1 VGATGILP
9 ATGRPPPAA
18 RQDDMDAL
26 PILGLDLDGVL
37 VRPPLGWNMAIS
49 RRLALPPLPAE
60 VPPLRLDTRWQRSY
74 WLARAGF
81 EVARYLGRRPLPGV
95 AEALAA
101 LATVRR
107 LEVVSSR
114 RWLVRPLVRRWL
126 ERHGLA
132 PYIAAI
138 HLNDRPL
145 RGPQFKLWLLR
156 DRGIAEHVDD
166 DGATAFYLA
175 SRGIATVYLCD
186 WPRNRGLPY
195 PAGVRRVRGLPDVAA
210 LLAARRG

>member
-1 VGATGILP
+1 
-9 ATGRPPPAA
+9 
-18 RQDDMDAL
+18 MDAL

-81 EVARYLGRRPLPGV
+81 EVARYLGR
-95 AEALAA
+95 
-101 LATVRR
+101 
-107 LEVVSSR
+107 
-114 RWLVRPLVRRWL
+114 WLVRPLVRRWL
-126 ERHGLA
+126 ERHGLV

-166 DGATAFYLA
+166 D
-175 SRGIATVYLCD
+175 
-186 WPRNRGLPY
+186 
-195 PAGVRRVRGLPDVAA
+195 
-210 LLAARRG
+210 

>member
-1 VGATGILP
+1 MEDLP
-9 ATGRPPPAA
+9 A
-18 RQDDMDAL
+18 
-26 PILGLDLDGVL
+26 LGLDLDGVL
-37 VRPPLGWNMAIS
+37 VRPPLGWNVAIS

-60 VPPLRLDTRWQRSY
+60 VPHLRLDSRWRRSY
-74 WLARAGF
+74 WLARAGL
-81 EVARYLGRRPLPGV
+81 EVARYLGRRPLPEVG
-95 AEALAA
+95 EAVAA

-107 LEVVSSR
+107 LEVVSGR

-132 PYIAAI
+132 RYIAAI

-145 RGPQFKLWLLR
+145 HSAQFKLWLLR
-156 DRGIAEHVDD
+156 DRGIPEHVDD

-175 SRGIATVYLCD
+175 SRGVRTVYLCD

-195 PAGVRRVRGLPDVAA
+195 PTGVRRVRGLADVAA
-210 LLAARRG
+210 LIGAR